1 MWFIC
6 DAIVSIFLWK
16 FCYIQKLNSN
26 IFLLF
31 HIFSDLRSCKQR
43 QRYFSFFCNKRIM
56 VAWSVQSNSSRS
68 YLYSSSS
75 TIFVIHHYDYPH
87 KLYINDNAVI
97 ALYRINRVSLSF
109 YSYMDSMLLFILY
122 TINESNHLL
131 NRILFLSPWLL
142 ISKIN

>member
-1 MWFIC
+1 MPTLCLI
-6 DAIVSIFLWK
+6 
-16 FCYIQKLNSN
+16 
-26 IFLLF
+26 
-31 HIFSDLRSCKQR
+31 SDLRSCKQR

-97 ALYRINRVSLSF
+97 ALNRINRVSSIFAVYLIWFQRCWCWISIIHFCGNHNKIIIKGNREKQQPRRRRRRWRVVDIVTNEIKSF
-109 YSYMDSMLLFILY
+109 
-122 TINESNHLL
+122 T
-131 NRILFLSPWLL
+131 
-142 ISKIN
+142 